1 MRVTA
6 KITILAGLIGA
17 LAGAASAQTLIVLN
31 KSDHE
36 AAFVD
41 PNTLQVTLRLPTG
54 KGPHEVATSADGRM
68 AYVSNYGAYGVFR
81 PNEQRAPQPPGE
93 TITVIDL
100 KEKKVKATWTLGE
113 FKRPHGI
120 VVSHDGSRLWVTA
133 EENKA
138 LLEIDTSNGK
148 IVRSWKTD
156 QETSH
161 MVVPS
166 LDEKKLYV
174 SNIRSG
180 SVTVITRVTDEVKT
194 IKTADGSEGS
204 AISRDGKEVWVT
216 NRGANT
222 ISVIDTATDTV
233 KESFDSGGKMPIRV
247 KFTPDGK
254 EALISN
260 AQSNMVSVFNAK
272 TRALEAKIDVGMV
285 PVGIQM
291 TPDGKRA
298 FVANTNANK
307 ISVIDIAAWK
317 VMQTFETG
325 NEPDGMAWAK

>member
-1 MRVTA
+1 MTKVLVA
-6 KITILAGLIGA
+6 AMAAWVA
-17 LAGAASAQTLIVLN
+17 LAGTASAQTLIVLN

-36 AAFVD
+36 AALVN
-41 PNTLQVTLRLPTG
+41 PVTLEVMARLATG
-54 KGPHEVATSADGRM
+54 KGPHEVATSSDGRM
-68 AYVSNYGAYGVFR
+68 AYVSNYGSYGVFR
-81 PNEQRAPQPPGE
+81 PGEQRQEPGE
-93 TITVIDL
+93 TITVLDL
-100 KEKKVKATWTLGE
+100 KARTVAATWKLGE

-120 VVSHDGSRLWVTA
+120 VVSRDGKRLWVTV

-138 LLEIDTSNGK
+138 VLEIETSGGK
-148 IVRSWKTD
+148 IVKSWKTE

-161 MVVPS
+161 MVVPT
-166 LDEKKLYV
+166 LDERKLYV

-180 SVTVITRVTDEVKT
+180 SVTVITRSTDEVKT
-194 IKTADGSEGS
+194 IVTAAGSEGS

-233 KESFDSGGKMPIRV
+233 KETFDSGGKMPIRV

-254 EALISN
+254 EVLVSN

-272 TRALEAKIDVGMV
+272 TRALLAKIEVGVV

-307 ISVIDIAAWK
+307 VSVIDIGARK
-317 VMQTFETG
+317 VERTFETG
-325 NEPDGMAWAK
+325 TEPDGMAWAR

>member
-1 MRVTA
+1 MRVMKMIVA
-6 KITILAGLIGA
+6 LMAVSVA

-36 AAFVD
+36 AALVN
-41 PNTLQVTLRLPTG
+41 PATLKVTARLATG
-54 KGPHEVATSADGRM
+54 KGPHEVAVSADGRM
-68 AYVSNYGAYGVFR
+68 AFVSNYGAYGVFR
-81 PNEQRAPQPPGE
+81 PGEQRQQPGE
-93 TITVIDL
+93 TITVLDL
-100 KEKKVKATWTLGE
+100 KARKVAATWTLGE

-120 VVSHDGSRLWVTA
+120 VVSRDGKRLWVTV

-138 LLEIDTSNGK
+138 VLEIETSSGK
-148 IVRSWKTD
+148 IVKSWKTD

-161 MVVPS
+161 MVVPT

-180 SVTVITRVTDEVKT
+180 SVSVITRATDEVKT
-194 IKTADGSEGS
+194 IVTAAGTEGS
-204 AISRDGKEVWVT
+204 AIAPDGKEVWVT

-222 ISVIDTATDTV
+222 ISVIDTASDTV
-233 KESFDSGGKMPIRV
+233 KETFDSGGKMPIRV

-254 EALISN
+254 EVLVSN

-272 TRALEAKIDVGMV
+272 TRALLAKIEVGVV

-307 ISVIDIAAWK
+307 VSVIDIAARK
-317 VMQTFETG
+317 VARTFETG
-325 NEPDGMAWAK
+325 AEPDGMAWAK

>member
-1 MRVTA
+1 MRTLR
-6 KITILAGLIGA
+6 ILAAVAAVGVA

-36 AAFVD
+36 AALVNPQTFV
-41 PNTLQVTLRLPTG
+41 VTARLATG

-68 AYVSNYGAYGVFR
+68 AYVSNYGSYGVFR
-81 PNEQRAPQPPGE
+81 PGEQRQEPGE
-93 TITVIDL
+93 TITVLDL
-100 KEKKVKATWTLGE
+100 KARKVAATWKLGE

-120 VVSHDGSRLWVTA
+120 VVSRDTA
-133 EENKA
+133 
-138 LLEIDTSNGK
+138 SGK
-148 IVRSWKTD
+148 IVKSWKTE

-161 MVVPS
+161 MVVPTR
-166 LDEKKLYV
+166 DEKKLYV

-180 SVTVITRVTDEVKT
+180 SVSVITRATNEVKT
-194 IKTADGSEGS
+194 LVTAAGTEGI
-204 AISRDGKEVWVT
+204 AISPDGKEVWAT

-222 ISVIDTATDTV
+222 ISVIDVASDTV
-233 KESFDSGGKMPIRV
+233 KATFESGGKMPIRV

-254 EALISN
+254 EVLVSN

-272 TRALEAKIDVGMV
+272 TRALEAKIEVGVV

-307 ISVIDIAAWK
+307 VSVIDIAARK
-317 VMQTFETG
+317 VASTFETG
-325 NEPDGMAWAK
+325 TEPDGMAWGK

>member
-1 MRVTA
+1 MGVMRM
-6 KITILAGLIGA
+6 LAAAVAVSVA

-36 AAFVD
+36 AALVNPATFE
-41 PNTLQVTLRLPTG
+41 VTARLATG
-54 KGPHEVATSADGRM
+54 KGPHEVAVSADGRM
-68 AYVSNYGAYGVFR
+68 AYVSNYGSYGVFR
-81 PNEQRAPQPPGE
+81 PGEQRQQPGE
-93 TITVIDL
+93 TITVLDL
-100 KEKKVKATWTLGE
+100 KARKVAATWTLGD

-120 VVSHDGSRLWVTA
+120 VVSRDGKRLWVTV

-138 LLEIDTSNGK
+138 VLEIDTSSGK
-148 IVRSWKTD
+148 IAKSWKTE

-161 MVVPS
+161 MVVPTR
-166 LDEKKLYV
+166 DEKKLYV

-180 SVTVITRVTDEVKT
+180 SVTVIRRATDAVKT
-194 IKTADGSEGS
+194 IVTAAGTEGI
-204 AISRDGKEVWVT
+204 AIAPDGKEVWVT

-222 ISVIDTATDTV
+222 ISVIDVATDTM
-233 KESFDSGGKMPIRV
+233 KETFESGGKMPIRV

-254 EALISN
+254 EVLVSN

-272 TRALEAKIDVGMV
+272 SRALVAKIEVGVV

-307 ISVIDIAAWK
+307 ISVIDIAARK
-317 VMQTFETG
+317 VASTFETG
-325 NEPDGMAWAK
+325 TEPDGMAWAK

>member
-1 MRVTA
+1 MRTVKMFA
-6 KITILAGLIGA
+6 AAMAGWMA

-36 AAFVD
+36 AALVN
-41 PNTLQVTLRLPTG
+41 PVTLEVTARLATG
-54 KGPHEVATSADGRM
+54 KGPHEVATSSDGRM
-68 AYVSNYGAYGVFR
+68 AYVSNYGSYGVFR
-81 PNEQRAPQPPGE
+81 PGEQRQEPGE
-93 TITVIDL
+93 TITVLDL
-100 KEKKVKATWTLGE
+100 NARKVAATWKLGE

-120 VVSHDGSRLWVTA
+120 VVSRDGKRLWVTV

-138 LLEIDTSNGK
+138 VLEIDTSNGK
-148 IVRSWKTD
+148 IVKSWKTE

-161 MVVPS
+161 MVVPT

-180 SVTVITRVTDEVKT
+180 SVTVITRATDAVKT
-194 IKTADGSEGS
+194 IVTAAGSEGS
-204 AISRDGKEVWVT
+204 AISRDGREVWVT

-233 KESFDSGGKMPIRV
+233 KETFDSGGKMPIRV

-254 EALISN
+254 EVLVSN
-260 AQSNMVSVFNAK
+260 AQSNVVSVFNAK
-272 TRALEAKIDVGMV
+272 TRALLAKIDVGMV

-307 ISVIDIAAWK
+307 VSVIDIAAWK
-317 VMQTFETG
+317 VERTFETG
-325 NEPDGMAWAK
+325 TEPDGMAWAR

>member
-1 MRVTA
+1 M
-6 KITILAGLIGA
+6 KMLAALVAVSVA
-17 LAGAASAQTLIVLN
+17 LAGAANAQTLIVLN

-36 AAFVD
+36 AALVN
-41 PNTLQVTLRLPTG
+41 PATLQVVARLATG
-54 KGPHEVATSADGRM
+54 KGPHEVAVSADGRM

-81 PNEQRAPQPPGE
+81 PGEQRQQPGE
-93 TITVIDL
+93 TITVLDL
-100 KEKKVKATWTLGE
+100 KARKVAATWTLGE

-120 VVSHDGSRLWVTA
+120 VVSRDGKRLWVTV

-138 LLEIDTSNGK
+138 VLEIETSSGK
-148 IVRSWKTD
+148 ILKSWKTE

-161 MVVPS
+161 MVEPTR
-166 LDEKKLYV
+166 DEKKLYV
-174 SNIRSG
+174 TNIRSG
-180 SVTVITRVTDEVKT
+180 SVTVITRATDTVKT
-194 IKTADGSEGS
+194 IVTAAGTEGI
-204 AISRDGKEVWVT
+204 AISPDGKEVWVT

-222 ISVIDTATDTV
+222 ISVIDVASDAV

-247 KFTPDGK
+247 KFTPNGK
-254 EALISN
+254 EVLVSN

-272 TRALEAKIDVGMV
+272 TRALLAKIEVGVV

-307 ISVIDIAAWK
+307 VSVIAIAGRK
-317 VMQTFETG
+317 VASTFETG
-325 NEPDGMAWAK
+325 TEPDGMAWAK